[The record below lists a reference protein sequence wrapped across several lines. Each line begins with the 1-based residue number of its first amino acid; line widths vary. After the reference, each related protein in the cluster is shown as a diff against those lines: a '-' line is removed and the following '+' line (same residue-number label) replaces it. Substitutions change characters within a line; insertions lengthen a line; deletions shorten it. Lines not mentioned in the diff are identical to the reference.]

1 MVELK
6 NTKSFVLERNGE
18 KDGFGER
25 FGLEIPEGTLIFLE
39 GEEGSGKSIF
49 FQRFCYGFLTSGH
62 SCTYIST
69 QYSVK
74 SFLRQTASVGYDT
87 RNFLMSGKLFFIS
100 TEVTLAETK
109 PRDTFLN
116 GLISTKKI
124 YDQSIIFIDSLS
136 TLLNESLN
144 KDNLMDL
151 TNFINRIRGSG
162 KNIFIS
168 ANPNDWDESIH
179 KKFQTICDLHFRVAR
194 ESMPGI
200 GLVYNVYLNK
210 FSGARHRYEPSTCFA
225 VQPGSGL
232 AIETSGVAF

>member
-1 MVELK
+1 MAEMK
-6 NTKSFVLERNGE
+6 NTKSLVLVRNGE

-25 FGLEIPEGTLIFLE
+25 FGQEIPDGTLVFLE

-49 FQRFCYGFLTSGH
+49 FQRFCYAFLTQGVT
-62 SCTYIST
+62 CTYIST

-109 PRDTFLN
+109 PRDTFLDA
-116 GLISTKKI
+116 LISTKKI
-124 YDQSIIFIDSLS
+124 YDQDVIFIDSLS
-136 TLLNESLN
+136 TLLNESLK
-144 KDNLMDL
+144 KDNLMEL
-151 TNFINRIRGSG
+151 TNFINRLRGSG
-162 KNIFIS
+162 KIIFVS
-168 ANPNDWDESIH
+168 GNPHDWNDEIH
-179 KKFQTICDLHFRVAR
+179 KTFQMICDVHFRVAR

-200 GLVYNVYLNK
+200 GLVYNIYLNK
-210 FSGARHRYEPSTCFA
+210 FNGARHRYEPTTCFA